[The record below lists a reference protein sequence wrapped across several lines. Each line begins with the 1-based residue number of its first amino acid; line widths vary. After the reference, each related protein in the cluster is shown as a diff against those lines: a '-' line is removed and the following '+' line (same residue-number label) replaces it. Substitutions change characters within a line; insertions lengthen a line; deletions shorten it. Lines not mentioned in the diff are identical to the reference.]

1 MIAPLKRLKTLLQQ
15 NSFYF
20 ILLILTTLYLCI
32 NLFLIPNESK
42 YQIDES
48 EFILT
53 IENIRYKEDKVTIEF
68 SGQENLISYY
78 KDDFPYSLGDKV
90 KVIGTLKEANNNTI
104 PNLFNYKKYLYNN
117 DIHYIL
123 DINEIIPLQKNNNL
137 IFKIKNF
144 LINRIENISLNKE
157 YLYAFILGETYYI
170 DSDIKDNYQFNGVS
184 HLLAIGSSSIT
195 IITCL
200 VTYLFHKFKINDY
213 LYLLFMII
221 LVFIYIVLTNYSVS
235 IIRCGLAFILTYINK
250 KLKLNIKYQNLL
262 ILITSISLF
271 YNPYYVYNLGFQYS
285 YLISFVLVIYNDL
298 ITGNYLVKLLKV
310 SMIAYLVSIPI
321 NIYNNF
327 EVNFFSIILNLLY
340 VPLVNFIIFPL
351 SLIVLF
357 FPFLNGLL
365 SIVINFTESITSLF
379 SNVTFFS
386 IVLAKPNLFI
396 VIVYYIVIFLFLY
409 GWRHK
414 MYYLYLPFVIIMFI
428 HFNINHIIKEDF
440 VMMVDVKQGD
450 CILLKSNDKVVLIDT
465 GGSYNYEYSD
475 NIVSYLK
482 SIGINKIDYLFITHG
497 DMDHIGSSYSLVE
510 KIRLDRVY
518 FNSNDYN
525 ENELR
530 LIKQLKKKNI
540 YYQKISNENFKIN
553 NFSIKAISY
562 DLGNE
567 NDSSLMLLVKNKLKF
582 LLMGDASIKSEDK
595 LLNEYNLSNFDILK
609 LGHHGSYTSTGERL
623 IRKIKPNIGLI
634 SVGKNNLYKHPSKV
648 VLDRLENTNIYR
660 TDYDG
665 SVLLKIKNNKLQI
678 ETYAP

>member
-1 MIAPLKRLKTLLQQ
+1 VPLKRLRTLLQQ

-20 ILLILTTLYLCI
+20 ILVIFTTLYVCI
-32 NLFLIPNESK
+32 NLFLLPKESK
-42 YQIDES
+42 YSIDEN

-53 IENIRYKEDKVTIEF
+53 IENIRYKEAKVTIEF
-68 SGQENLISYY
+68 SGKENLIAYY

-90 KVIGTLKEANNNTI
+90 KVIGTLKEANSNTI

-123 DINEIIPLQKNNNL
+123 DIKEIILLQKNNNL

-170 DSDIKDNYQFNGVS
+170 DNEVKDDYQFNGVS

-250 KLKLNIKYQNLL
+250 KAKLNIKYYNLL
-262 ILITSISLF
+262 ILIALISLF
-271 YNPYYVYNLGFQYS
+271 YNPYYIYNLGFQYS
-285 YLISFVLVIYNDL
+285 YLISFILVIYNDL

-351 SLIVLF
+351 SLMVSLL
-357 FPFLNGLL
+357 PFLNGIL
-365 SIVINFTESITSLF
+365 SIVINFIESITTFF
-379 SNVTFFS
+379 SNITCFS

-396 VIVYYIVIFLFLY
+396 VIVYYLVIFLVLY
-409 GWRHK
+409 GWRHRK
-414 MYYLYLPFVIIMFI
+414 YSLYLPLVILMFI
-428 HFNINHIIKEDF
+428 HVNINHIIKEDF
-440 VMMVDVKQGD
+440 VMMMDVKQGD
-450 CILLKSNDKVVLIDT
+450 CILLKSNNKVVLIDT

-510 KIRLDRVY
+510 KIKVERVY
-518 FNSNDYN
+518 FNNNDYN

-530 LIKQLKKKNI
+530 LINLLNKKHI
-540 YYQKISNENFKIN
+540 YYQKISNESFNIN
-553 NFSIKAISY
+553 NFYIQAISY
-562 DLGNE
+562 DLSNE
-567 NDSSLMLLVKNKLKF
+567 NDSSLILLVKNKFKF
-582 LLMGDASIKSEDK
+582 LLMGDASIRSEDK
-595 LLNEYNLSNFDILK
+595 LLNEYNLNNFNVLK

-623 IRKIKPNIGLI
+623 LRKIKPNIVLI
-634 SVGKNNLYKHPSKV
+634 SVGKNNLYKHPSKI
-648 VLDRLENTNIYR
+648 VLDRLENMEIYR

-665 SVLLKIKNNKLQI
+665 SVLFKIKNKKLQV

>member
-1 MIAPLKRLKTLLQQ
+1 MPLKRLKTLLQQ

-32 NLFLIPNESK
+32 NLFLVPNESK
-42 YQIDES
+42 YQIDEN

-144 LINRIENISLNKE
+144 LINRIENISPNKE

-440 VMMVDVKQGD
+440 VMMMDVKQGD

-510 KIRLDRVY
+510 KIRLERVY

-595 LLNEYNLSNFDILK
+595 LLNEYNLSNFDIIK

-665 SVLLKIKNNKLQI
+665 SVLLKIKNNKLHVK
-678 ETYAP
+678 TYAP

>member
-1 MIAPLKRLKTLLQQ
+1 MPLKRLKTLLQQ

-20 ILLILTTLYLCI
+20 ILLSLTALYVCI

-42 YQIDES
+42 YHIDES

-68 SGQENLISYY
+68 SGKENLISYY

-144 LINRIENISLNKE
+144 LINRIENISPNKE

-440 VMMVDVKQGD
+440 VIMMDVKQGD

-510 KIRLDRVY
+510 KIRLERVY

-595 LLNEYNLSNFDILK
+595 LLNEYNLSNFDIIK

-665 SVLLKIKNNKLQI
+665 SVLLKIKNNKLHVK
-678 ETYAP
+678 TYAP